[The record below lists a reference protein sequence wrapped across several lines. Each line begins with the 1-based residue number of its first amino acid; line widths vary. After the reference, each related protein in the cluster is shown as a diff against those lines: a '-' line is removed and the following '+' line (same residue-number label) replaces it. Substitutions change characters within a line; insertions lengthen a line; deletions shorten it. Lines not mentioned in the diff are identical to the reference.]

1 MLLHKSLVT
10 LSARMVSP
18 EHSVRPRGAQRFGV
32 RVRSTALRGG
42 GPRRMARLLPR
53 LAHREHSRSWQGLE
67 DPRFAEQR
75 RSWCMYVHP
84 LASHHLPLPSRSGWE
99 RTASQGPGTL
109 LPACPPGRCG
119 VTTYDPVV
127 AVVPQSGTPCTTGYR
142 SAVPPGQGH
151 LESQACCWKRSW
163 LGRGGRWRW
172 CGGSG
177 AAGGSWSGLHC
188 GWRWSVRG
196 GGQECP
202 RSFAQGHMP
211 AGVEVV
217 ERQAQREVSL
227 LAGIR
232 RPSLPGE
239 EKEWRRGL
247 RVAVVHVRISGTIT
261 PCPLT
266 RNEAAGVPPTP

>member
-1 MLLHKSLVT
+1 MDAGIERSAEPSCPLSVVRQVIRRGRRAVAFQKLLVACGLACQIERGWGSSGV
-10 LSARMVSP
+10 ADR
-18 EHSVRPRGAQRFGV
+18 SVHAPL
-32 RVRSTALRGG
+32 LRGIC
-42 GPRRMARLLPR
+42 RR
-53 LAHREHSRSWQGLE
+53 
-67 DPRFAEQR
+67 
-75 RSWCMYVHP
+75 
-84 LASHHLPLPSRSGWE
+84 
-99 RTASQGPGTL
+99 
-109 LPACPPGRCG
+109 
-119 VTTYDPVV
+119 
-127 AVVPQSGTPCTTGYR
+127 
-142 SAVPPGQGH
+142 
-151 LESQACCWKRSW
+151 
-163 LGRGGRWRW
+163 RWRW

-177 AAGGSWSGLHC
+177 TAGGSWSGLHC

-266 RNEAAGVPPTP
+266 WNEAAGVPPTP